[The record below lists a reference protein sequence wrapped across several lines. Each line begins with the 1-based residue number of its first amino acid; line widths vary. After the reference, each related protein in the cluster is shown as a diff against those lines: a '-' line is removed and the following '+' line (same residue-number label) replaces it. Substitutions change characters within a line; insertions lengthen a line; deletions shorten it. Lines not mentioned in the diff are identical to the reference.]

1 MDKSKGWVAIYRS
14 LMDHW
19 LFSDKPFC
27 FTAAFLDLVMLANYK
42 DKKTVSRGELV
53 DCERGCVNLSM
64 KILAERWGWGR
75 NKVRTFLDKLESDG
89 MVELDITPRRTVIK
103 ITNYDVYQSKA
114 AMVLTPTGAS
124 DRAADDAANAT
135 AIVHVGGIT
144 KKEKKEYILTKNTNP
159 AVAYS
164 SKQGNSNVRSL
175 DQNYADLDEEEYV

>member
-89 MVELDITPRRTVIK
+89 MVKLEITPRRTVIRL
-103 ITNYDVYQSKA
+103 TNYDVYQCKA
-114 AMVLTPTGAS
+114 AIVLSPAGAA
-124 DRAADDAANAT
+124 DRAADDATDATANA
-135 AIVHVGGIT
+135 HVGAIT
-144 KKEKKEYILTKNTNP
+144 KKGKKDYILTKDTDP
-159 AVAYS
+159 TMAYS
-164 SKQGNSNVRSL
+164 SKQGNINVRSL